1 MKKMWINRT
10 IQIIGCVVFFS
21 IIAWAQKDEEP
32 VKEGITLADLGV
44 TAEQK
49 TQIEAMWK
57 LKRQKHLEAVKDLKT
72 LNRLVKDSL
81 IADEEIRKTLEK
93 IRTKRK
99 ELQKQIDKSE
109 TALIKVLP
117 PRAQLHLTVLG
128 VLDNGLPRRIAK
140 AQTNKAAPEESKDVT
155 KPTEQPSQ

>member
-1 MKKMWINRT
+1 MRKIWINRT
-10 IQIIGCVVFFS
+10 IQIIGCVVLFS
-21 IIAWAQKDEEP
+21 IIAWAQKDEEV
-32 VKEGITLADLGV
+32 VKEGITLTDLGV

-57 LKRQKHLEAVKDLKT
+57 LKRQKHLEVVKDLKT

-81 IADEEIRKTLEK
+81 IGDEEIRKTLEK
-93 IRTKRK
+93 FRTKRK

-109 TALIKVLP
+109 TALIKVLS

-128 VLDNGLPRRIAK
+128 VLDNGLARRIVK
-140 AQTNKAAPEESKDVT
+140 TQTDKTAPEESRDV
-155 KPTEQPSQ
+155 PSPIEQSSQ